1 MVLRSLNRIGKIG
14 MIVDMLY
21 IKLVSYKKKYSF
33 NIKVYKNHW
42 WFFLSGNVSKQ
53 VLENRCDQDSP
64 FRKE

>member
-1 MVLRSLNRIGKIG
+1 